1 MMNRKLTTKLKM
13 IPKSAGVYLMKDK
26 VGRVIYVGKAKE
38 LNKRVRSYFRDNL
51 TEIKTKRLVEH
62 IADIDWLLTDTELEA
77 LMLETNLIKKYRPR
91 YNILMKDDKNYVYI
105 KITKEDFPRVYLV
118 RKVIKDGARYFGPY
132 TNSLIVKKV
141 LRSLNR
147 IFPFYTYKNK
157 SGVAP
162 MDSQAGKELFYKR
175 AKSVWGDLT
184 DQNVYHQMISDLV
197 RFLKGQ
203 TKSVAKLFKEE
214 MKRASAEKNFEV
226 AAVLRD
232 RIRDINQMTESQRVV
247 STKKEDVDVIG
258 VHGENKEWVVSLL
271 AIREGKLID
280 IKNVLMKGEKV
291 KDGQSLLD
299 YFMVDYYQRTTD
311 FPRSIYIGGK
321 IEDEEL
327 IGRFVDQQ
335 AEGKI
340 KILQPQRGDKR
351 KLVELANKNAR
362 IEFLRRRS
370 LKTFAKKD
378 GESLVELIEVLKA
391 GGLKVGDEYIKTGS
405 FKIEAYDISNLG
417 DTGVV
422 GGMIVWEIKSKIQ
435 KAKIKTT
442 TQNSNPTAE
451 ESQSD
456 DIEHVKKWKGGFN
469 KKLYKRFE
477 IKSFQGQ
484 DDFAAMKEV
493 LGRRFKHQE
502 KGWSWPNL
510 VLIDGGKGQLGVVMR
525 ILAEIDVSV
534 PVIGLTKKEEEVWI
548 GEWVGDDVK
557 YLNIKIDKDSLASL
571 LLQAIRDE
579 VHRFAISYQKIVRKK
594 QIRKSIL
601 DDIEGLGPKKKR
613 QLLKEFGSVRGIIE
627 AGEEKVA
634 AVVGSKLANKI
645 MELI

>member
-311 FPRSIYIGGK
+311 FPRSIYIGGE

>member
-1 MMNRKLTTKLKM
+1 MNRKLTTKLKM

-594 QIRKSIL
+594 QVRKSIL

>member
-594 QIRKSIL
+594 QVRKSIL